1 MEPHP
6 AMPGCSD
13 EHRGRTS
20 FTVRGHPCT
29 ERRTMKRAKRER
41 SFAGAV
47 LLAVLSGAGGAWAT
61 AAGSGGTLHDAA
73 AMNDTDAMAALIAGG
88 ADVDAGD
95 HQGFSPLHW
104 AAMHDSH
111 EAAELLLANEAELD
125 PIAVMKPD
133 ELGPVNS
140 RFSPLKL
147 AVARDSAEVALLLI
161 SRGAK
166 LNLRWFESEDTLL
179 HLAAVTNGHRIASAL
194 IAAGVDPNA
203 RMPKGSTPLHFA
215 AMEASHGMAAL
226 LLDAGAEP
234 DARDDALRT
243 ALHYAACQR
252 TPDTGRLLIERG
264 ADVNARDERG
274 LTPLHL
280 AACRNAH
287 ETVAAL
293 LDAGADTDAADLDGR
308 TALHMAA
315 RSNAH
320 ESAMLLVARGAEVEP
335 PRREGVP
342 SPLLAAVQCKAA
354 EVALFLIGQGADLSV
369 EDEAGA
375 TLPSLAE
382 ESGLHHVVL
391 QLVERGEPLHDDY
404 ADPGALLRT
413 AVEFDASRTVSLLL
427 GRDVA
432 VNGED
437 EYSGESLLHLAA
449 RHDSHE
455 VVPLLIEGGIDA
467 DVRDSHGDTPLLEAA
482 YGGAWEAALA
492 LIEHGAAVDVRGH
505 RGVTPLHHAAFHDAW
520 EAALALLDRGADVDA
535 GDEDGRTPLHRA
547 GAQRMVDLLL
557 DRGAAADAPG
567 GVKDMAGWTPLHY
580 ALLEHD
586 APRDLAVMLIERG
599 AEVGAATALAGWTPL
614 HLAAHLDDPAVVAA
628 LLARGAPVNARTRI
642 GGWTPLHLARRQK
655 GADEVVAMLRAAGAQ
670 DRAYDGAAAPPVYS
684 HGRPRSYLDSNELY
698 AIPSADFGAGGR
710 LVAQGSFTAV
720 GADERLVSES
730 LGSAPYFGGDP
741 AGAVGLIDESGTTHL
756 LWITDDKYP
765 FETLC
770 RDPSTGLDHAIFK
783 RLYGGSGNP
792 GDIVH
797 MYYDPERRTLV
808 DGLVEVA
815 YAERYED
822 GVSRFSSASPTP
834 GGECRW
840 RAKKAGIEA
849 LVEALDALRVGE
861 LAEWGVAGGEP
872 VTLPTRVIPAPV
884 AESLLGKLRETPAV
898 PGSVSNGLVVRDL
911 NPDGEW
917 REEEPEWTVESPR
930 WDIAVVSGARA
941 GDYRYHDG
949 VVLVRDKERGEW
961 RSIHDCRRIDIRN
974 VRGNTLFADFFDDC
988 DIDGD
993 DWTGLG
999 RHHFKVDL
1007 LTWKAQ
1013 RVKGW
1018 APCEAPSTLEEWE
1031 RCGEAC
1037 PSSGA
1042 CPATGGHDGIR
1053 LEKNWSEASPLWSP
1067 PEVKR

>member
-1 MEPHP
+1 
-6 AMPGCSD
+6 
-13 EHRGRTS
+13 
-20 FTVRGHPCT
+20 
-29 ERRTMKRAKRER
+29 MKRSKREI

-47 LLAVLSGAGGAWAT
+47 LLVVLCGAGGAWAT

-73 AMNDTDAMAALIAGG
+73 ARNDTDAMAALIAGG

-95 HQGFSPLHW
+95 HRGFSPLHW
-104 AAMHDSH
+104 AAMHDSR
-111 EAAELLLANEAELD
+111 EAAELLLANGAELD

-147 AVARDSAEVALLLI
+147 AVARNSAEVALLLI
-161 SRGAK
+161 SHGAK
-166 LNLRWFESEDTLL
+166 LNLRWSESGPTLL
-179 HLAAVTNGHRIASAL
+179 HVVAITNGHRIASAL

-203 RMPKGSTPLHFA
+203 RMSQGGTPLHFA
-215 AMEASHGMAAL
+215 ATEASHETAAL

-293 LDAGADTDAADLDGR
+293 LDAGA
-308 TALHMAA
+308 
-315 RSNAH
+315 
-320 ESAMLLVARGAEVEP
+320 EVEP

-354 EVALFLIGQGADLSV
+354 EVALFLIRQGADLSV

-382 ESGLHHVVL
+382 DSGLHRVVL

-404 ADPGALLRT
+404 ADPGALLRA
-413 AVEFDASRTVSLLL
+413 AVEFDAPRTVSLLL
-427 GRDVA
+427 ERGAA
-432 VNGED
+432 VSGEGG
-437 EYSGESLLHLAA
+437 YSGESLLHLAA

-455 VVPLLIEGGIDA
+455 VVPLLIKGGIDA

-505 RGVTPLHHAAFHDAW
+505 RGGTPLHHAAFHDAW
-520 EAALALLDRGADVDA
+520 EVALALIERGAGVDA

-547 GAQRMVDLLL
+547 GGQRIVDLLL
-557 DRGAAADAPG
+557 DRGAGADAPG
-567 GVKDMAGWTPLHY
+567 GVKDVAGWTPLHY

-586 APRDLAVMLIERG
+586 APRDLALMLIERG

-614 HLAAHLDDPAVVAA
+614 HLAAHLGDPAVVAA
-628 LLARGAPVNARTRI
+628 LLSRGAPVNARTRI
-642 GGWTPLHLARRQK
+642 GGWTPLHLARRRK
-655 GADEVVAMLRAAGAQ
+655 GAGEVAAMLRAAGAQ
-670 DRAYDGAAAPPVYS
+670 DRAYDGAAVPPVYS

-710 LVAQGSFTAV
+710 LVARGSFTAV
-720 GADERLVSES
+720 GAAERLVSES

-741 AGAVGLIDESGTTHL
+741 ARAVGLIDESGTTHL

-792 GDIVH
+792 GDVVH
-797 MYYDPERRTLV
+797 MYYDPEKGTLV

-822 GVSRFSSASPTP
+822 GVSRLSSASPTA

-849 LVEALDALRVGE
+849 LAEALDALRVGE
-861 LAEWGVAGGEP
+861 RAEWGVAGGDP
-872 VTLPTRVIPAPV
+872 ITLPTRVIPAPV
-884 AESLLGKLRETPAV
+884 AESFLGKLRETPAV
-898 PGSVSNGLVVRDL
+898 PASVSNGLVVRDL
-911 NPDGEW
+911 DPDGEW

-930 WDIAVVSGARA
+930 WDIAVVSGAKA
-941 GDYRYHDG
+941 GDYRRHDG
-949 VVLVRDKERGEW
+949 VVLIRDKERGEW
-961 RSIHDCRRIDIRN
+961 RSIYDCRRIDIRN
-974 VRGNTLFADFFDDC
+974 VRGNTLFADFFDNC
-988 DIDGD
+988 DIDSD

-1013 RVKGW
+1013 RVERW
-1018 APCEAPSTLEEWE
+1018 APCEAPSTLEERE
-1031 RCGEAC
+1031 RCE
-1037 PSSGA
+1037 
-1042 CPATGGHDGIR
+1042 
-1053 LEKNWSEASPLWSP
+1053 E
-1067 PEVKR
+1067 